1 MRAPTRRAGLFWLPD
16 VLSVNALGPA
26 VPISTFEPQY
36 AEEGLIVSKCEHC
49 VVKLHEDGVRCQA
62 SDCRWGPPGI
72 KVRKSI
78 LRRTA
83 GETKNSAARPQLNAG
98 FFAGMWGLRMSRR
111 SGFSFRNLIVGTIG
125 VLAVSGLAR
134 TPALCR
140 EAAQAGL
147 SHGAALKFGMNAGE
161 VSQVLG
167 VPLTYVR
174 GRPGNELLLAIP
186 NVKGSALSIRSDA
199 LYLQFRKGRLSGWK
213 GDWGTI
219 AP

>member
-1 MRAPTRRAGLFWLPD
+1 

-36 AEEGLIVSKCEHC
+36 AEEGLIVSKCEHR
-49 VVKLHEDGVRCQA
+49 VVKLPEDRVRCQA
-62 SDCRWGPPGI
+62 SDCSRESPGI
-72 KVRKSI
+72 KVEKSI

-83 GETKNSAARPQLNAG
+83 GKTMKSAARPQLNAG
-98 FFAGMWGLRMSRR
+98 FFAGIWGVQMSRR
-111 SGFSFRNLIVGTIG
+111 SGFSFRKLIVGTICA
-125 VLAVSGLAR
+125 LTVSGLAR
-134 TPALCR
+134 APAFSQQ
-140 EAAQAGL
+140 AAPAGL
-147 SHGAALKFGMNAGE
+147 WHGAALKFGMNPDE

-174 GRPGNELLLAIP
+174 GHPGNELLLAIP

-219 AP
+219 TP

>member
-1 MRAPTRRAGLFWLPD
+1 

-36 AEEGLIVSKCEHC
+36 AEEGLIVSKCEHR
-49 VVKLHEDGVRCQA
+49 VVKLPEDRVRCQA
-62 SDCRWGPPGI
+62 SDCSRESPGI
-72 KVRKSI
+72 KVEKSI

-83 GETKNSAARPQLNAG
+83 GKTMKSAARPQLNAG
-98 FFAGMWGLRMSRR
+98 FFAGIWGVQMSRR
-111 SGFSFRNLIVGTIG
+111 SGFSFRKLIVGTIC
-125 VLAVSGLAR
+125 VLTVSGLAR
-134 TPALCR
+134 APAFSQQ
-140 EAAQAGL
+140 AAPAGL
-147 SHGAALKFGMNAGE
+147 WHGAALKFGMNPDE

-174 GRPGNELLLAIP
+174 GHPGNELLLAIP

-219 AP
+219 TP